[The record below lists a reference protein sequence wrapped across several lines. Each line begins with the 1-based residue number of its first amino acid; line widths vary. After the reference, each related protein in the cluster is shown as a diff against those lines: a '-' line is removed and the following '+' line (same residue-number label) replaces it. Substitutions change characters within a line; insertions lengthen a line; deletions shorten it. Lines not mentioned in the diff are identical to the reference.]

1 MPSPAASS
9 APATISS
16 GARSPPRASTAM
28 RITTEDYGPRLGE
41 ARLQADAQAGS
52 ARRGQPRLRRRR
64 GRCEILGFRRSGR
77 LGRVEPQRVDLAAL
91 VAAAGRADVV
101 RPLGRAALRADVD
114 ARRLEGVRRAALV
127 APGLGGLLL
136 GDSHSGRP
144 L

>member
-9 APATISS
+9 APPTISS
-16 GARSPPRASTAM
+16 GARSPPRASTAT
-28 RITTEDYGPRLGE
+28 RITSEDYGPRLGE
-41 ARLQADAQAGS
+41 ARLQ
-52 ARRGQPRLRRRR
+52 
-64 GRCEILGFRRSGR
+64 GRCEILGFRCSGR

-101 RPLGRAALRADVD
+101 RPLRRAALRADVD
-114 ARRLEGVRRAALV
+114 ARRLEGVRRATLV